1 MSMCYSTA
9 IFLMQLNAELKAK
22 ETFLIEIIKLLIN
35 QLQNYECYPIVLTL
49 YNKFSIT
56 ML

>member
-1 MSMCYSTA
+1 MCYSTA
-9 IFLMQLNAELKAK
+9 IFLMQLNPVLKAK
-22 ETFLIEIIKLLIN
+22 GTFLIEIIKLLIN